1 MDNQI
6 IANAGGIQFVLQ
18 DQTAKQIVYLD
29 FDEELTSYNGEIL
42 VVENVVVQDSSL
54 TNERIADIT
63 ATLNRKYNAQ
73 NIVFVTERPQTG
85 KYSTVYIG
93 KTSAFDPYG
102 NFTGLAETIDHG
114 NKISNDNAFVMLDS
128 TANNETIIAAI
139 AHETDHLL
147 GTLDH
152 GGEGLAA
159 YAYVINIG
167 AGVTSTGL
175 TIYDGRYMYI
185 SSGGTANNTTV
196 KSYGSM
202 FIYSGGTA
210 NSTTIND

>member
-63 ATLNRKYNAQ
+63 ATLNSKYNAQ

-102 NFTGLAETIDHG
+102 NFTGLAETIDRG

>member
-1 MDNQI
+1 MDNQS
-6 IANAGGIQFVLQ
+6 IANAGGVQFALQ
-18 DQTAKQIVYLD
+18 DQPAKQIVYLD
-29 FDEELTSYNGEIL
+29 FDGELTSYNGEIL
-42 VVENVVVQDSSL
+42 VVENVEVQDSSL

-159 YAYVINIG
+159 YAVQITVEPG
-167 AGVTSTGL
+167 TVSSGL
-175 TIYDGRYMYI
+175 TI
-185 SSGGTANNTTV
+185 SSGDTLSVSSGAITADTYVSAGGAMILN
-196 KSYGSM
+196 
-202 FIYSGGTA
+202 SGAKAAHKT
-210 NSTTIND
+210 